1 MTDAF
6 ILGAAV
12 WPGEQPS
19 PALKR
24 RVLHGAALYHA
35 GEASRLVCCGGV
47 GKHGPSEAE
56 VMARILRAQ
65 GVPEAALVLEERST
79 STRENILF
87 GLQVSGATGAI
98 VLVTD
103 GFHAPR
109 ARATARALGV
119 AARASCPQHKARPR
133 TYLREGGAWLKFLWW
148 RGLRR

>member
-12 WPGEQPS
+12 WPDEQPS

-24 RVLHGAALYHA
+24 RVLHGAALFHA
-35 GEASRLVCCGGV
+35 GDVSRLVCCGGV

-56 VMARILRAQ
+56 VMARILRAR
-65 GVPEAALVLEERST
+65 GVSEAALVLEDRST

-87 GLQVSGATGAI
+87 GLDVSGAKGPI
-98 VLVTD
+98 VLITD
-103 GFHAPR
+103 GSHAPR

-119 AARASCPQHKARPR
+119 VARASCPKHKPRPR
-133 TYLREGGAWLKFLWW
+133 TWLREGGAWLKFLWW
-148 RGLRR
+148 RGFSR